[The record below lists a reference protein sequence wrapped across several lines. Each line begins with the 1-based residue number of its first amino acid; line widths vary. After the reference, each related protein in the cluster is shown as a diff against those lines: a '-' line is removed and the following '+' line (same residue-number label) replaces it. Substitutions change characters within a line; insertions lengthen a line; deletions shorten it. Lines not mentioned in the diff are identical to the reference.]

1 MRGGGPLL
9 DRDGELTELEAA
21 LEGALAGRGELAVVE
36 GPPGI
41 GKSELLRATVERAR
55 RRDARVLTAR
65 GVEVEHDLAFGGV
78 RQLLEPVVEAASP
91 EEAERLFSGAAR
103 PATRLFEQGAR
114 EATPPLDLE
123 FATHNALYWVL
134 ASLADGEPLV
144 LAVDDAHWLDAPS
157 LSLVGFLAPRIGE
170 LPALALVA
178 TRPLQDGVGETVL
191 GRILTDPA
199 SRLIRPGPLSGPAVR
214 EVVRERLGE
223 EPSPD
228 FVEACADV
236 TAGNPFYLAELL
248 RELELRGVHPSAK
261 EAAAV
266 RAIGPRSISLELR
279 FRGQT
284 SGAGM
289 ALARSV
295 AVLGD
300 DARLED
306 AAALA
311 DLEDRAAA
319 SAADALV
326 RDSILAPGSP
336 LAFTHPIVRTSV
348 YTDIG
353 PHECARMHKRAARL
367 LEAAGAPIERVAAH
381 LMRADP
387 ARDPWVVDLLRAE
400 GAAAFAN
407 GAPDAGARYL
417 RRALAEE
424 PDGAAR
430 ARVLLELAR
439 AETLAANPDA
449 PAHFIE
455 AFALA
460 GDAAARADVAE
471 SGAWALFI
479 FGHAR
484 DALGVLAAAAQEL
497 AHENPDRAL
506 ELEAQLASLA
516 MYDPVAGGQHL
527 ARLDRIDE
535 DLSGESL
542 GARMMLCQLA
552 YRRMWRSDN
561 AARAAQLVERALAD
575 GRLLAERGPETP
587 LFAAAAMTLCNA
599 DRLEA
604 TTRLLDSALVQARE
618 QGSRFGFATV
628 SFMRG
633 LVALRRGALLDA
645 EAEIRASLEVAI
657 PSGHLMAA
665 VAATGTLI
673 PVLLE
678 RSAPDEAQNALDAL
692 ALPLDDLPAQLVF
705 NVLLSCRG
713 HLRLARGDLAGGLAD
728 LHECGRRNELFD
740 ARHPFLVPWR
750 IGAALAHHARGE
762 LHSARELADE
772 ELAAARDWGTPST
785 IGPALRLMGLLSSGE
800 DAIAL
805 LRDAAAA
812 LEDSPAHLQHARAL
826 VDLGAAMR
834 RANRRIE
841 ARETLSRGLD
851 LADRCGATVLS
862 QRAQEE
868 LHALGARPRRVRLTG
883 VEALTASERRVGE
896 LAARGL
902 GNTEIAQTLFVTRKT
917 VEKHLGNAYTKL
929 GIKSRAELP
938 EQLSR
943 LSEPERKAPGTP
955 QRVTRR

>member
-1 MRGGGPLL
+1 MSGGGPLL

-55 RRDARVLTAR
+55 RRGARVLTAR

-91 EEAERLFSGAAR
+91 EGAERLFSGAAR

-134 ASLADGEPLV
+134 ASLADAEPLV

-199 SRLIRPGPLSGPAVR
+199 SRLIRPGPLSGLAVR

-248 RELELRGVHPSAK
+248 RELELHGVHPSAK

-353 PHECARMHKRAARL
+353 QHECARMHKRAARL
-367 LEAAGAPIERVAAH
+367 LETAGAPIARVAAH

-387 ARDPWVVDLLRAE
+387 ARDPWVVELLRAG
-400 GAAAFAN
+400 GAAAFAD

-417 RRALAEE
+417 RRALVEE
-424 PDGAAR
+424 PAGAAR
-430 ARVLLELAR
+430 ARVLLELAQ
-439 AETLAANPDA
+439 AETIAANPDA
-449 PAHFIE
+449 PGHFIE

-471 SGAWALFI
+471 SGALVLCLS
-479 FGHAR
+479 GHGG
-484 DALGVLAAAAQEL
+484 DALGMLAATVQEL

-506 ELEAQLASLA
+506 ELEAQIATVA
-516 MYDPVAGGQHL
+516 TYDPAAGGQHL

-535 DLSGESL
+535 DLSGESR

-587 LFAAAAMTLCNA
+587 VFTAAAITLRNA

-604 TTRLLDSALVQARE
+604 TTRLLDSALAQARE

-628 SFMRG
+628 SWLRG
-633 LVALRRGALLDA
+633 LVAARRGALLDA
-645 EAEIRASLEVAI
+645 EAETRASLDMSI
-657 PSGHLMAA
+657 PSSPSAA
-665 VAATGTLI
+665 AATGLLI

-678 RSAPDEAQNALDAL
+678 RSALEEAQNALDAL
-692 ALPLDDLPAQLVF
+692 AFPLDDLPAQLLF
-705 NVLLSCRG
+705 NLLLSCRG
-713 HLRLARGDLAGGLAD
+713 RLRLARGDLAGGLAD
-728 LHECGRRNELFD
+728 LHECGRRNDLLD
-740 ARHPFLVPWR
+740 LRHPLIAPWR
-750 IGAALAHHARGE
+750 IEAALAHRARGE
-762 LHSARELADE
+762 LDSARELADE
-772 ELAAARDWGTPST
+772 ELAAARDWGTPGT

-800 DAIAL
+800 DAIAF

-812 LEDSPAHLQHARAL
+812 LGNSPARLEHARAL
-826 VDLGAAMR
+826 VDLGAALR
-834 RANRRIE
+834 RANRRME
-841 ARETLSRGLD
+841 AREPLSRGLD
-851 LADRCGATVLS
+851 LADRCGARVLS

-883 VEALTASERRVGE
+883 IEALTASERRVGE

-929 GIKSRAELP
+929 GINSRAELP

-943 LSEPERKAPGTP
+943 PSEPERKAPVTRKP
-955 QRVTRR
+955 VTRR